1 MPVVQSRFKMP
12 IAAAPHMRYNQS
24 NYKDR
29 EGVQMS
35 RNNDEMTVESLV
47 VDYDLLLRQAQAFM
61 DAERHFIPLLSNI
74 SALLK
79 DTLRKV
85 NWAGFYLVTEGG
97 NLMLGPFQGKP
108 ACIRIEK
115 GKGVCGTAL
124 ANNETVCVP
133 NVHDFPGHIACDSAS
148 LSEIVVPVRDSS
160 GTVKA
165 VLDIDSPME
174 DRFFDRDRKNL
185 EQLCQMIGNK
195 IRWEML

>member
-1 MPVVQSRFKMP
+1 
-12 IAAAPHMRYNQS
+12 
-24 NYKDR
+24 
-29 EGVQMS
+29 MS
-35 RNNDEMTVESLV
+35 RNNDEMAVEGLD

-79 DTLRKV
+79 NTLRKV
-85 NWAGFYLVTEGG
+85 NWAGFYLVTEEG
-97 NLMLGPFQGKP
+97 NLVLGPFQGKP

-148 LSEIVVPVRDSS
+148 LSEIVVPVWDSS
-160 GTVKA
+160 GAVRA

-174 DRFFDRDRKNL
+174 GRFCDRDRENL
-185 EQLCQMIGNK
+185 ERLCRMLGTVLL
-195 IRWEML
+195 WELQ